1 MLVTAWGCTKHLLR
15 INVSRAKSYSR
26 NSSLRRGYVLETLLC
41 PCAGLLNTSGL
52 CPKTLLVSSRLGEG
66 AATGSLVTHHQ
77 AGERERQSK
86 QTVRLRGFRPDTPS
100 QSMLYL
106 RKEYQPG
113 SPRSRPVRPWALALP
128 LSGDAVPKRVRSNAC
143 AHVSMEYTARPNLW
157 ASTVS
162 ALALP
167 CWCAR
172 FAK

>member
-1 MLVTAWGCTKHLLR
+1 MHLSTANCPLSIPLMHLR
-15 INVSRAKSYSR
+15 DT
-26 NSSLRRGYVLETLLC
+26 VLETLLC

-77 AGERERQSK
+77 AGERERQSN

-128 LSGDAVPKRVRSNAC
+128 SAVTRSQ
-143 AHVSMEYTARPNLW
+143 S
-157 ASTVS
+157 
-162 ALALP
+162 
-167 CWCAR
+167 
-172 FAK
+172 